1 MTTIAQ
7 NSIELWAIEAEKE
20 FKRSK
25 EPMTLEQSM
34 KNTELSQNERYLEDF
49 YELREALENG
59 TYNTEY
65 VCAFYNRVRSHHTY
79 TVTIALALFVGSLAC
94 CPSDVVIYANYLQFQ
109 AFKFKQRLLDM
120 RFFNTWCF
128 SDGIPTS
135 EAMKKVW
142 EAQKIGT
149 DNLLEC
155 TRGGESIAFPKL

>member
-1 MTTIAQ
+1 MTKIAQ
-7 NSIELWAIEAEKE
+7 NSIELWAIEAGKQ

-34 KNTELSQNERYLEDF
+34 DNAELSQNERYLENFD
-49 YELREALENG
+49 ELRETLENG
-59 TYNTEY
+59 TYRKEY

-79 TVTIALALFVGSLAC
+79 TVTIALALFVGSLAR

-120 RFFNTWCF
+120 KFFDTWCF
-128 SDGIPTS
+128 PDGIPTR

-142 EAQKIGT
+142 EAQKMGT
-149 DNLLEC
+149 DDLLEC
-155 TRGGESIAFPKL
+155 ARGGESIALPKL